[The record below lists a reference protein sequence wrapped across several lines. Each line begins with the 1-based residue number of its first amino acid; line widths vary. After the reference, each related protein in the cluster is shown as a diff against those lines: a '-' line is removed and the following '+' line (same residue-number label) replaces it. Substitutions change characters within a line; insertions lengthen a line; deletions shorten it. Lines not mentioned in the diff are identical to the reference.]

1 MQGLMQE
8 APLTLSMI
16 FRRAE
21 QLFPDK
27 RIVTGQVGSPTF
39 RGNGLHRGR
48 GRHASNLRCQGAA
61 GTGPGVRGI
70 ETSGRTP

>member
-1 MQGLMQE
+1 MKGLMQE

-27 RIVTGQVGSPTF
+27 RIVTGQVG
-39 RGNGLHRGR
+39 GGR
-48 GRHASNLRCQGAA
+48 
-61 GTGPGVRGI
+61 VR
-70 ETSGRTP
+70 TT